1 MTMTDAGGAAVA
13 ARVRDLTKTYGKGDA
28 MVRALDGVSLDLVAG
43 EFTAIM
49 GPSGSGKSTL
59 MHCCAA
65 LDTATS
71 GEVFIG
77 DRELGKLK
85 DKELTRLRRDEIG
98 FVFQSFNLVPTLS
111 AEENIVLPQSIAAPQ
126 ARPRVVRH
134 RDRDGRHPR
143 PPRPPAQPALRRAAA
158 AGRRGPRA
166 GRPAHDRLR
175 RRAHRQPRLAV
186 GRRGARPAAPQRD
199 RATARPS

>member
-1 MTMTDAGGAAVA
+1 MAITGVGDAAVA

-28 MVRALDGVSLDLVAG
+28 MVRALDGVTLDLAAG

-77 DRELGKLK
+77 DRELGRLK

-111 AEENIVLPQSIAAPQ
+111 ARENIVLPQSIARRKPDPEWFDT
-126 ARPRVVRH
+126 RDRH
-134 RDRDGRHPR
+134 RRHP
-143 PPRPPAQPALRRAAA
+143 
-158 AGRRGPRA
+158 
-166 GRPAHDRLR
+166 
-175 RRAHRQPRLAV
+175 
-186 GRRGARPAAPQRD
+186 
-199 RATARPS
+199 